1 MNKIDIS
8 HAQFAPDYMILLG
21 KVDVF
26 IGQLEPSQLL
36 NFALDYNLSDLVD
49 EYIAQLEQF

>member
-1 MNKIDIS
+1 MDKIDIS

-26 IGQLEPSQLL
+26 IWQLELSQLL
-36 NFALDYNLSDLVD
+36 YTLDV
-49 EYIAQLEQF
+49 